1 MLERRESVI
10 KPTRKWNLMN
20 NEHTR
25 TASPLVIRMAGRSSW
40 LLLLICSLACNAGLH
55 ADGLPLPAG
64 IQTYPDGRMPI
75 YQVYGSILTLQQQGW
90 VVEIVSQSQPDGRD
104 DSLPIIAL
112 RTVHG
117 GDAIWIMSGIHGE
130 ETAGPNAIAESIE
143 DLVEL
148 GKHRAV
154 VLLPL
159 NNPHGYANNWRYLNM
174 ANYSAE
180 TEGQSV
186 GDSSHLLIDPD
197 HPDRARAG
205 AASSPEA
212 AAITDYVLAMS
223 ATYPPQVSIDLH
235 EDKLISEGY
244 VYSQG
249 RLGAAEPMAAL
260 AVQVLIENDIPLK
273 MSGVTRFDEE
283 ITNGIIGPVIDS
295 SIDELMSATE
305 VIVDGEIRSGPA
317 AHTVLVFETPA
328 GALPLDQ
335 RVKAHKAL
343 LRMLVKELSP
353 PAVDP

>member
-1 MLERRESVI
+1 
-10 KPTRKWNLMN
+10 MN
-20 NEHTR
+20 NECIKPVSPR
-25 TASPLVIRMAGRSSW
+25 RIRIASRSFW
-40 LLLLICSLACNAGLH
+40 QFLLLSCLAWNAGLH

-64 IQTYPDGRMPI
+64 VTTYPDGRMPI
-75 YQVYGSILTLQQQGW
+75 YEVYNSILSLQQQGW
-90 VVEIVSQSQPDGRD
+90 IVDIVSQSQPDGRD
-104 DSLPIIAL
+104 TSLPIIAL
-112 RTVHG
+112 RTVNSG
-117 GDAIWIMSGIHGE
+117 NAIWIMSGIHGE

-159 NNPHGYANNWRYLNM
+159 NNPHGYASNWRYLNM
-174 ANYSAE
+174 ASYSAE

-197 HPDRARAG
+197 DSKRARAD

-212 AAITDYVLAMS
+212 DAITGYVLAMS
-223 ATYPPQVSIDLH
+223 KNYPPQVSIDLH
-235 EDKLISEGY
+235 EDLLIHEGY

-249 RLGAAEPMAAL
+249 KLGADDPLAAL

-283 ITNGIIGPVIDS
+283 ISHGIIGPVIDS
-295 SIDELMSATE
+295 SVDELMSAAE
-305 VIVDGEIRSGPA
+305 VMVDGEIRSGPA
-317 AHTVLVFETPA
+317 TGTVLVFETPA

-343 LRMLVKELSP
+343 LQMLVKELSN
-353 PAVDP
+353 PAAKP